1 MFAQKMFSFLGSK
14 NQQTLQSRFFFAFLL
29 NRVFFSNWKKYTK
42 NSWEVLWVESLGHHF
57 GHVFGRMDSRSF
69 MIVQKKIIS
78 SFAGYLWF
86 SVTKN
91 SRIELWNG
99 QSCLVLKIH
108 FGVWWFWTLVS
119 DRKKWI
125 YSINFWMISF
135 ARRCFS
141 KKTILFCKLAP
152 ANKFW
157 SCWKLCMLSKHWNF
171 TSKQHFLQANLED
184 ATRKTWEI

>member
-1 MFAQKMFSFLGSK
+1 M
-14 NQQTLQSRFFFAFLL
+14 
-29 NRVFFSNWKKYTK
+29 
-42 NSWEVLWVESLGHHF
+42 LWVESLGHHF

-141 KKTILFCKLAP
+141 KKNDSVLQACACQQILELLEIVYAVQTLELYQQTTF
-152 ANKFW
+152 
-157 SCWKLCMLSKHWNF
+157 F
-171 TSKQHFLQANLED
+171 TSKPWGCYPQNMRDLDDKIMGSHWTSKKKLA
-184 ATRKTWEI
+184 